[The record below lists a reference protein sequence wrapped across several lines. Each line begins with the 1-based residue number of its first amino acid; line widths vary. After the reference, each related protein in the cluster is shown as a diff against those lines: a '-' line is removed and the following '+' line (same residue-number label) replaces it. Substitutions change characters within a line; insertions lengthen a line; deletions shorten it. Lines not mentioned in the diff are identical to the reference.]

1 MLAQVDR
8 ACLCL
13 QACAAVR
20 AHAVEYAQKMSE
32 YDQPTPMAAMAD
44 PVAGMAEKLIA
55 AAQGDPELQALL
67 GNEEDTMALL
77 AQMMVAADGMGM
89 PAARGMPAAIF
100 GGGDDDWS
108 KGEDGEDDGL
118 DLRGETAQPEPGPW
132 PRRWA
137 RPGAR
142 PEPGEEG

>member
-1 MLAQVDR
+1 M
-8 ACLCL
+8 CL

-77 AQMMVAADGMGM
+77 AQMMVAADGMGV
-89 PAARGMPAAIF
+89 PAARGMPAAARVMRI
-100 GGGDDDWS
+100 GA
-108 KGEDGEDDGL
+108 KGKT
-118 DLRGETAQPEPGPW
+118 RTRAW
-132 PRRWA
+132 
-137 RPGAR
+137 
-142 PEPGEEG
+142 